1 MQIHQEVQA
10 MKKKIKDLNVE
21 DVPKCWSELF
31 VINHSLM
38 VLFTEN
44 KELFENAKTTIPN
57 NLLELEVEV

>member
-1 MQIHQEVQA
+1 